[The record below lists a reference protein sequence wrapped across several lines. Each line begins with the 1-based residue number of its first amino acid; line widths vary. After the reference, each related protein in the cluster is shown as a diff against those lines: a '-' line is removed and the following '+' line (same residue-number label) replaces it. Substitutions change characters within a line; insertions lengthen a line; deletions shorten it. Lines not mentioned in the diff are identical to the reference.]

1 MVEII
6 EIFNQVLLI
15 KIPFPFSINKI
26 MYFNLYGLIIVG
38 FMLSLAIYIICKLME

>member
-6 EIFNQVLLI
+6 EMFNQVLLI
-15 KIPFPFSINKI
+15 KIPFPFSMNTI

-38 FMLSLAIYIICKLME
+38 FMLSLAIYIINRLMK